1 MPTLVPRALRA
12 ISAAMAGRRLGKGRE
27 RSDGSAGHE
36 RDPHARSKRT
46 AARRFLALTF
56 LLGLLGLLGAC
67 GALIGEKELV
77 VDPTG
82 ADAATPSIADVDPPD
97 VGRLPPPPVEAGVD
111 ATTPDGG
118 LTYKRVFLTSAE
130 IQPMGNFGGTGAADN
145 FCRAAAKA
153 QSLGGDWV
161 AWLSDSKRDAIDQ
174 TAPSVEYRML
184 DESLVVKEKTDL
196 VTMGPAHPITMTET
210 RQYLNDP
217 KPWVWTGTLG
227 NGRAGASC
235 MDWTDSNVAK
245 PGQLG
250 SYTSAGPT
258 AAWTDKGGPFF
269 GTSAYGCDNVGRL
282 YCFEK

>member
-1 MPTLVPRALRA
+1 MPTLVPGILRA
-12 ISAAMAGRRLGKGRE
+12 IAAAMAGRLGKRRKE
-27 RSDGSAGHE
+27 ADCSAGHE
-36 RDPHARSKRT
+36 RDPHACLKR
-46 AARRFLALTF
+46 AAAGRFLALTF
-56 LLGLLGLLGAC
+56 LLGLLGAC

-97 VGRLPPPPVEAGVD
+97 VGRLPQPAVEAGVD
-111 ATTPDGG
+111 ATTPDGS

-235 MDWTDSNVAK
+235 MDWTDSNIAK
-245 PGQLG
+245 PGLMG
-250 SYTSAGPT
+250 SYTARVPYT
-258 AAWTDKGGPFF
+258 AWTDNGGLF
-269 GTSAYGCDNVGRL
+269 GNGPSGCANVGRL